1 MYSEQEIESE
11 ILRILQIPLLSSD
24 YMLFGCNSEGVDEFK
39 LTFLERISF
48 GMQLDTFVVLIKT
61 DGFFVVVGDD
71 LLMILTTSL
80 ISYSVTKEKSI

>member
-1 MYSEQEIESE
+1 
-11 ILRILQIPLLSSD
+11 
-24 YMLFGCNSEGVDEFK
+24 MLFGCNSEGVDEFK

-71 LLMILTTSL
+71 LLMILL
-80 ISYSVTKEKSI
+80 LP